1 MHHLFNDP
9 TEIDSSYDTFENMTT
24 EDLTTAAEMFIFLNT
39 CPPSDEANMQQWF
52 TSWSK
57 FFKDMFETQSPEIIL
72 LTLNRLTK
80 IKDDGF
86 IRVSENLFK
95 RLASSLKLKYKDI
108 QNLLP
113 DSGRNFSLMEDT
125 QVKESLNLKG
135 KH

>member
-1 MHHLFNDP
+1 
-9 TEIDSSYDTFENMTT
+9 MTT
-24 EDLTTAAEMFIFLNT
+24 EDLTTAAEMFIFLNI
-39 CPPSDEANMQQWF
+39 CPPSDQANMQQWF

-95 RLASSLKLKYKDI
+95 RLYT
-108 QNLLP
+108 
-113 DSGRNFSLMEDT
+113 FT
-125 QVKESLNLKG
+125 QIFIIIHLG
-135 KH
+135 